1 MKCRAIQYLKE
12 QIDKIEYPV
21 AEENKQQ
28 KNRLLKE
35 VVETNVIIE
44 IGLYY
49 LFNQR
54 EKEMVIITLRNNFR

>member
-1 MKCRAIQYLKE
+1 MKCRAIQYPKE

-21 AEENKQQ
+21 TEENKQQ